1 MMTGTIDERPP
12 MKANRLSS
20 APNAEIA
27 DLPVFLPIAT
37 AVLRGE
43 IGEAPQIAQADRG
56 TCRRQDES
64 ELPGE

>member
-27 DLPVFLPIAT
+27 DLPVFLPIAISVVISVKPNVKARIT
-37 AVLRGE
+37 
-43 IGEAPQIAQADRG
+43 
-56 TCRRQDES
+56 
-64 ELPGE
+64 